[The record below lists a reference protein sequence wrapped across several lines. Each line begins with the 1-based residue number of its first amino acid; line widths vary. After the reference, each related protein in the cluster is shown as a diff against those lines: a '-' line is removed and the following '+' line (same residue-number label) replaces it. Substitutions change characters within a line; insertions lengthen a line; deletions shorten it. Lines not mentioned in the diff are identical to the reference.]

1 MMTKHLK
8 SSENKIIQDYK
19 LKKQK
24 DKNNKIK
31 KNYLTK
37 VLLILIQLMLQKKKL
52 KFNEI
57 FNYINIYIL
66 NKIMN

>member
-37 VLLILIQLMLQKKKL
+37 VLLILIQLML
-52 KFNEI
+52 
-57 FNYINIYIL
+57 
-66 NKIMN
+66 